1 MRVVLLIAAILAF
14 ASTSHAKVKFLRDV
28 KPILENHCVRCHGDS
43 GAMKGLRLDKKERAM
58 MAIVAKKP
66 DESRVYLAC
75 EDRIHAAG
83 ADEALAR
90 RVGDAAPLGSPRARS
105 GPRASNW
112 WARIRSLAES
122 TSRVQ
127 GARA

>member
-1 MRVVLLIAAILAF
+1 MRVILPIAAILAF

-66 DESRVYLAC
+66 NESCVYLAAKTGFMPPGQTKLSPA
-75 EDRIHAAG
+75 ELETLRRWIAEG
-83 ADEALAR
+83 ATWPKGVEL
-90 RVGDAAPLGSPRARS
+90 VGKNPFAS
-105 GPRASNW
+105 GVN
-112 WARIRSLAES
+112 
-122 TSRVQ
+122 
-127 GARA
+127 